1 MGFYDS
7 VNGDYSL
14 SIVIELK
21 ETTTYFSITQTH
33 EYSPWVCAPMSQ
45 ISHHFQKDDA
55 DFLFFLFLLSEP
67 KENDE

>member
-14 SIVIELK
+14 SIVTELK
-21 ETTTYFSITQTH
+21 ETTTYFSIPQTH
-33 EYSPWVCAPMSQ
+33 EYSKWAPMSQ
-45 ISHHFQKDDA
+45 NSHLFQKDDA

-67 KENDE
+67 KENHE